1 MKYTDLIEHYIDD
14 MENFG
19 DESPEQTLVCENI
32 LKGCEN
38 LLLESTNPLLT
49 LEIYKQKLSPK
60 DKEIVD
66 DFIIYCQNV

>member
-1 MKYTDLIEHYIDD
+1 MKYIDLIESYLND
-14 MENFG
+14 MDSYGE
-19 DESPEQTLVCENI
+19 ETPEQTLIYENI

-38 LLLESTNPLLT
+38 LLLESKNPLLT
-49 LEIYKQKLSPK
+49 LEIYKQKLSIK